1 MACRIHFNWLFKVK
15 YLKDASSRKCK
26 EICKISISLFIP
38 CGCDLE
44 GEKQTFGRR
53 VQSGNGSLYNVHC
66 NHNNNNL
73 WATCTTC
80 TYWSFNHRRLDLVFK
95 IFPLVNAW
103 NMLSPSRWTPM
114 LHNNGNITWFL
125 PQTGNYDCYSAI
137 SGERKYYISS
147 QRKNIETK
155 CVFYWTQWMEN
166 DISPSVNL

>member
-26 EICKISISLFIP
+26 ELCKISMSLFIP

-103 NMLSPSRWTPM
+103 NMLSPSRWTP
-114 LHNNGNITWFL
+114 NASQQW
-125 PQTGNYDCYSAI
+125 
-137 SGERKYYISS
+137 KY
-147 QRKNIETK
+147 
-155 CVFYWTQWMEN
+155 
-166 DISPSVNL
+166 NLIFTTNWKLWLLFCDFRGAKILY